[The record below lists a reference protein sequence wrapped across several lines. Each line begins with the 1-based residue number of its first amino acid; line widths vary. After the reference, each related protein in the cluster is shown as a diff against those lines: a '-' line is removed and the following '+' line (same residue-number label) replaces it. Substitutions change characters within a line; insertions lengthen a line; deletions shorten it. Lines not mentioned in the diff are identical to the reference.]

1 MERQEEGLDWQA
13 VELKPDWPKG
23 YTRVGAAAFHLRD
36 WETATKAYEKGARRT
51 RSNTCCALLSSP
63 SQGSPRSVQSQGKC
77 GRATVLNHSL
87 LGQGVHGL

>member
-1 MERQEEGLDWQA
+1 MSYLQRQREGLDRQA

-51 RSNTCCALLSSP
+51 CPTHRPFALLGTVIIP
-63 SQGSPRSVQSQGKC
+63 FTGLTALQFQAKGSVDEPLS
-77 GRATVLNHSL
+77 
-87 LGQGVHGL
+87 